1 VNTLNET
8 GELLRERVAA
18 RRAEQA
24 TQPGAEQQEAL
35 PQTEQATPTPTAPAP
50 IEDAAS
56 DSDEAAASLHKLAD
70 LHSEGILTDEEF
82 AAAKA
87 KVLGI

>member
-1 VNTLNET
+1 M
-8 GELLRERVAA
+8 GLLRDRVAA

-24 TQPGAEQQEAL
+24 TQPGAEQQQA
-35 PQTEQATPTPTAPAP
+35 PVQTEQAPPPPAPAP
-50 IEDAAS
+50 IDATS
-56 DSDEAAASLHKLAD
+56 ESDEAAAKLHKLAD

-82 AAAKA
+82 ASAKA